1 MMSPTTT
8 DSFAAIAEEMRTRKV
23 GRSGNTSPT
32 LAAWAD
38 RIEAL
43 AKDLPIEGGYIYRSI
58 KGASATSWRLQTDAR
73 LPPVLPAGY
82 VNHEF
87 RRIYLGPIVNP
98 KIVECECVVP
108 GCTQTDGQ
116 PCAYAK
122 CPWRSPPSTYST
134 GEPSCG

>member
-1 MMSPTTT
+1 MSTTT
-8 DSFAAIAEEMRTRKV
+8 DSFAAIVANMRHRAKSV
-23 GRSGNTSPT
+23 KG
-32 LAAWAD
+32 LAASKINHWANE
-38 RIEAL
+38 IEAL

-58 KGASATSWRLQTDAR
+58 VGASVTSWRLQTDAR
-73 LPPVLPAGY
+73 LPPVLPAGC

-87 RRIYLGPIVNP
+87 RRIYLGPIINP